1 EMEYQTHINTLRQCH
16 STLLQIKKQFN
27 DYREDQQT
35 LKTSLGRLETQI
47 ETKQSQLDKEENEL
61 VKLVQLAAEK
71 SDSLK
76 K

>member
-1 EMEYQTHINTLRQCH
+1 
-16 STLLQIKKQFN
+16 LLQIKKQFN

-35 LKTSLGRLETQI
+35 VKTSLGRLETQI

-76 K
+76 KLKTNRDEVLADKDPEA